1 MKSSIIVKGKAQ
13 DNIWEQIQRV
23 IPRNRRI
30 KDYGKEMDYGAEKG
44 VQVKET
50 KQLRTI
56 CPTFHNASF

>member
-30 KDYGKEMDYGAEKG
+30 KDYGKEMDYRAKKG

-50 KQLRTI
+50 KQLRAI
-56 CPTFHNASF
+56 CLPFHNASF